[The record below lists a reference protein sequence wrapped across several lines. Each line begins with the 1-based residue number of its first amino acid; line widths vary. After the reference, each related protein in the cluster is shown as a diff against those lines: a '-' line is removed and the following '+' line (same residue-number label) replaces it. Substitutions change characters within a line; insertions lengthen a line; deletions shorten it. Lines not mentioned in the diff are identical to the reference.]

1 MAATGMRKDQ
11 HRVTVI
17 VDGKNLGVF
26 DVLTGGE
33 TDSDELKYRP
43 GGMAPPLSLGGV
55 VTVGQLIVSRLYRL
69 ERDHATVHW
78 LLGRVGQANVVVNK
92 QVLDPDGNAWGKPLV
107 TRGHLKRVTPPEV
120 DSNATGDAA
129 TIELEV
135 TPWGVV
141 T

>member
-1 MAATGMRKDQ
+1 MRKDQ
-11 HRVTVI
+11 HRVTVVI
-17 VDGKNLGVF
+17 DGRKMGVW

-43 GGMAPPLSLGGV
+43 GGMAPPVSLGGV

-78 LLGRVGQANVVVNK
+78 LLGRVGKADVVVNK
-92 QVLDPDGNAWGKPLV
+92 AVLDADGHAFGKPLV
-107 TRGHLKRVTPPEV
+107 TKGVLKRVTPPEV

-129 TIELEV
+129 VIELEI
-135 TPWGVV
+135 TPEGVV

>member
-1 MAATGMRKDQ
+1 MRKDQ

-17 VDGKNLGVF
+17 VDGRNLGVF

-43 GGMAPPLSLGGV
+43 GGMAPSISLGGV
-55 VTVGQLIVSRLYRL
+55 VTVGQVIVSRLYKL
-69 ERDHATVHW
+69 QRDHLNVHW
-78 LLGRVGQANVVVNK
+78 LLGRVGKGNVVVNK
-92 QVLDPDGNAWGKPLV
+92 AVLDPDGNTFGKPLV
-107 TRGHLKRVTPPEV
+107 TKGVLKRVTPPEV

-129 TIELEV
+129 VIELEI
-135 TPWGVV
+135 TPEGVV

>member
-1 MAATGMRKDQ
+1 MRKDQ

-17 VDGKNLGVF
+17 VDGTNLGVF

-43 GGMAPPLSLGGV
+43 GGMAPVISLGGV
-55 VTVGQLIVSRLYRL
+55 VTVGQVIVSRIYQLQ
-69 ERDHATVHW
+69 RDHLQVHW
-78 LLGRVGQANVVVNK
+78 LLGRVGKGNVVVNK
-92 QVLDPDGNAWGKPLV
+92 AVLDPDGNAFGKPLV
-107 TRGHLKRVTPPEV
+107 TKGVLKRVTPPEV

-129 TIELEV
+129 TIEIEI
-135 TPWGVV
+135 TPEGVV

>member
-1 MAATGMRKDQ
+1 MRKDQ

-43 GGMAPPLSLGGV
+43 GGMAPVISLGGV
-55 VTVGQLIVSRLYRL
+55 VTVGQLIVSRIYKLQ
-69 ERDHATVHW
+69 RDHLQVHW
-78 LLGRVGQANVVVNK
+78 LLGRVGKGNVVVNK
-92 QVLDPDGNAWGKPLV
+92 AVLDPDGNVFGKPLV
-107 TRGHLKRVTPPEV
+107 TKGVLKRVTPPEV

-129 TIELEV
+129 IIELEI
-135 TPWGVV
+135 TPAGVV

>member
-1 MAATGMRKDQ
+1 MRKDQ
-11 HRVTVI
+11 HRVTVS
-17 VDGKNLGVF
+17 VDGRKLGVW

-43 GGMAPPLSLGGV
+43 GGMGAQISLGGV
-55 VTVGQLIVSRLYRL
+55 VTVGQLIVARLYTL

-78 LLGRVGQANVVVNK
+78 LLGRVGKGRAVVNK
-92 QVLDPDGNAWGKPLV
+92 AVLDPDGNAYGKPLV
-107 TRGHLKRVTPPEV
+107 TKGTLKRVTPPEV

-129 TIELEV
+129 IIEMEI
-135 TPWGVV
+135 TPEGVV